1 MRHKLF
7 LFICLTCTTFLFSG
21 CKDEGSSA
29 ILTVEYTTGAL
40 LQNAGTSE
48 NAFNEAV
55 SASLNTYLTEK
66 RYLTTIIERQE
77 GVSYHDALKICNDV
91 ATEKYN
97 ILWNNLKTEDI
108 NASVK
113 IDNKLQGYITYNYIL
128 MNKNEIITG
137 KNNTIE
143 LKYPY
148 LPGSTWTR
156 STTATSPI
164 ESFTITDNNNV
175 TAQINGQTVNGTYSY
190 ETNEFTLTLDD
201 GNIAVNSFVPND
213 ATQVYM
219 RFNGSTDSSNELY
232 TRNQ

>member
-1 MRHKLF
+1 
-7 LFICLTCTTFLFSG
+7 
-21 CKDEGSSA
+21 
-29 ILTVEYTTGAL
+29 
-40 LQNAGTSE
+40 
-48 NAFNEAV
+48 
-55 SASLNTYLTEK
+55 
-66 RYLTTIIERQE
+66 
-77 GVSYHDALKICNDV
+77 
-91 ATEKYN
+91 
-97 ILWNNLKTEDI
+97 
-108 NASVK
+108 
-113 IDNKLQGYITYNYIL
+113 